1 MSYTPE
7 QLAAK
12 AAIKILLDEA
22 ENLIYTK
29 AVEIADEACISF
41 SFECDE
47 STSTYYP
54 EGYKHGA
61 YEVTEWMTDDNYE
74 DGVVHTAG
82 WVSSSDLC

>member
-29 AVEIADEACISF
+29 AVKIANEVGIPF
-41 SFECDE
+41 SFEFDD

-54 EGYKHGA
+54 EGYKHSA
-61 YEVTEWMTDDNYE
+61 YEVADWMSDDNCE